1 MKDTVLIAIIGTI
14 SAIIVATLSSIIT
27 YIVARYNFRTPKTR
41 NILEE
46 QYIKILVPLHKL
58 IYMET
63 GNIHDKIEKS
73 LEILLK
79 GYEYVPIKIIK
90 DLQRLR
96 KNEDKDKF
104 YEYAQNIHIM
114 FLLVRKKLG
123 YVFKQ
128 SEVDMSPYLTSKGG
142 GSNDD
147 DGTTSKGPEIRILEE
162 ALKINLKNKRKKILR
177 HKEIKKVKP
186 DLPIGKMKIS
196 CPFEE
201 TKY

>member
-14 SAIIVATLSSIIT
+14 SAIIVATLSAVVT

-58 IYMET
+58 IYIET
-63 GNIHDKIEKS
+63 GNIHDKIKKS
-73 LEILLK
+73 LEILSK

-90 DLQRLR
+90 DLQHLR

-104 YEYAQNIHIM
+104 YEYAQNIHVM

-123 YVFKQ
+123 YEFKQ
-128 SEVDMSPYLTSKGG
+128 SEVDMSPYLTSDDGG
-142 GSNDD
+142 PNDD
-147 DGTTSKGPEIRILEE
+147 NGPTSKGPGIRILQDV
-162 ALKINLKNKRKKILR
+162 LKINLNNKILGHKETKKI
-177 HKEIKKVKP
+177 KP
-186 DLPIGKMKIS
+186 DTPIGRIKIS
-196 CPFEE
+196 APFEV
-201 TKY
+201 KK